1 MTKMRLK
8 SAEKERDHCHDE
20 CQLDEASQVGQSD
33 AAKYPPST
41 GAINSGRLLETRIQ
55 GRKTGEK
62 EHRVVPIIV
71 KTNVMPSAMSAS
83 DS

>member
-1 MTKMRLK
+1 
-8 SAEKERDHCHDE
+8 
-20 CQLDEASQVGQSD
+20 VGQSD

-62 EHRVVPIIV
+62 EHRVGADHREDERDAKRDERLGLVAQHV
-71 KTNVMPSAMSAS
+71 RAE
-83 DS
+83 